1 MMTIPLSLPV
11 LVVDDKA
18 SMRLIVSTL
27 LGQIGFKDVEAASDG
42 STALARLAQRQYGL
56 VISDWQMQPMSG
68 YELLSLIRADRALA
82 ETRFIMV
89 TAESKIDRVIAAKKA
104 GVDSYLVIPFTA
116 SALRSKIEAAFEAEI
131 EVALFPQTGRSASAA
146 APAKS
151 PDIGGPRKS
160 IEPANPSE

>member
-1 MMTIPLSLPV
+1 MMAIPLSMPV

-27 LGQIGFKDVEAASDG
+27 LRQIGFKDVEAASDG
-42 STALARLAQRQYGL
+42 AAALGRMSERQYGL

-68 YELLSLIRADRALA
+68 YELLSSVRADPALA

-104 GVDSYLVIPFTA
+104 GVDSYIVIPFTA

-131 EVALFPQTGRSASAA
+131 EVALVPQTGRSASPA
-146 APAKS
+146 APASS
-151 PDIGGPRKS
+151 PHIGGARGS
-160 IEPANPSE
+160 EPADLSE